1 MKISEY
7 KTKYNLVD
15 DDAEDTVEYD
25 MKNTWIFRPDLS
37 NGLTGNEVITMPH
50 LLIMVCIFRS
60 ENVLRWKLLNFAIWN
75 YRFF

>member
-50 LLIMVCIFRS
+50 LLIMVGIF
-60 ENVLRWKLLNFAIWN
+60 
-75 YRFF
+75 